1 MEFVNGGSEC
11 VFLEMPPGIK
21 QLQKNKL
28 IITLTSP
35 LNVIV
40 IGVTHTGSFGE
51 LGCVVVDLDV
61 FNVRQAVK
69 EGGNPS
75 QYVSIN

>member
-40 IGVTHTGSFGE
+40 IGVTHTGSFGD
-51 LGCVVVDLDV
+51 LGGVVVDLEK
-61 FNVRQAVK
+61 RK
-69 EGGNPS
+69 RGNPS
-75 QYVSIN
+75 PNVSIQL